1 MVKQCVG
8 VLGELGLLEW
18 VLMGLGSL
26 GSGNV
31 QCERGER
38 RRSGETLWLK
48 TESWAT

>member
-8 VLGELGLLEW
+8 VLGELGLLEC
-18 VLMGLGSL
+18 VLMGLGGL

-31 QCERGER
+31 QGERGER
-38 RRSGETLWLK
+38 RRSGEILWLK